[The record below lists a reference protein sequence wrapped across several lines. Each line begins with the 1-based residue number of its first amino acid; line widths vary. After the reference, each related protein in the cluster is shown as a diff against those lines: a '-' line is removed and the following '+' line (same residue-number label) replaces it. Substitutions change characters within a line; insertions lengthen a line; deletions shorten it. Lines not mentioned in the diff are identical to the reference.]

1 MIPYTVD
8 RRADTGVT
16 NVTMGVWLFI
26 ASEVMLF
33 GALLSAYALLRTG
46 ASAWNAGRVALSVP
60 TGATTVA
67 LVMVLTALAWRA
79 RRADPGAIPRWLGA
93 GTVVAAL
100 FVLVQAAEYAGL
112 AGGGTRPS
120 SSTFFAMYFTL
131 TGLHALH
138 VLIGA
143 AANVW
148 VLAGAGRVPDRLT
161 RGRLHAL
168 SVYWTLVA
176 AVWVAVFGLFYLS

>member
-8 RRADTGVT
+8 RRPDTGVT
-16 NVTMGVWLFI
+16 NVTMGVWLLV

-33 GALLSAYALLRTG
+33 GALLSAYALLRT
-46 ASAWNAGRVALSVP
+46 AAPAWPAGRVALSVP

-67 LVMVLTALAWRA
+67 LMMVVVALTWRA
-79 RRADPGAIPRWLGA
+79 RRASPRAIPRWLGA

-100 FVLVQAAEYAGL
+100 FVLVQAAEYVGL
-112 AGGGTRPS
+112 AGEGTRPA

-131 TGLHALH
+131 TGLHVLH

-148 VLAGAGRVPDRLT
+148 VLAGSRRVPDRLT
-161 RGRLHAL
+161 HGRLHAL
-168 SVYWTLVA
+168 TVYWTFVA
-176 AVWVAVFGLFYLS
+176 AVWFVVFGLLYLS